1 MGFCI
6 PPSVLYKVT
15 NVFYFL
21 CLFLTT
27 ELSAEQFRG
36 CDALSRSARAGKGF
50 GFCSS
55 DLRHGTIALRFR
67 AEMFSKG

>member
-1 MGFCI
+1 MGFI
-6 PPSVLYKVT
+6 L
-15 NVFYFL
+15 FAFFL
-21 CLFLTT
+21 PT

-36 CDALSRSARAGKGF
+36 CDAPSRSARAGKGL
-50 GFCSS
+50 GLCSS